1 MPCDQSG
8 DIKSGT
14 RVRLREF
21 SKSLPMSLLRAREAV
36 MQHFRASLR
45 QYDITEQ
52 QWRVLRAL
60 TSVYEIEMSEL
71 AKATFLL
78 APSLS
83 RILQDLEARGLIK
96 RRSDPK
102 DLRRSLVSISPTGAK
117 LIEVAGPHSER
128 IYAEI
133 TAAFGPERLAL
144 LQELLGEL
152 EARLQQIG
160 PFPFESDPAIDEVRQ
175 LLRPSRRGRPRKK
188 PAGDAGQDMS

>member
-1 MPCDQSG
+1 MPFDQSG

-96 RRSDPK
+96 RRSDP
-102 DLRRSLVSISPTGAK
+102 
-117 LIEVAGPHSER
+117 
-128 IYAEI
+128 
-133 TAAFGPERLAL
+133 
-144 LQELLGEL
+144 
-152 EARLQQIG
+152 
-160 PFPFESDPAIDEVRQ
+160 
-175 LLRPSRRGRPRKK
+175 
-188 PAGDAGQDMS
+188 